1 MDIQLEK
8 IRIMRR
14 LAEVDEEWVLKGI
27 KKLLAMDDSETDD
40 DFVRAYEANLRPM
53 TKEEL
58 IRRSEKA
65 LEDFEEGRFVDLE
78 EYIQSLER

>member
-8 IRIMRR
+8 IRIIRR
-14 LAEVDEEWVLKGI
+14 LAEVDEEWILKSI
-27 KKLLAMDDSETDD
+27 KKLLGIEDVESDDE
-40 DFVRAYEANLRPM
+40 FVRAYEANLKPM

-65 LEDFEEGRFVDLE
+65 LEDFKEGRFVELE

>member
-8 IRIMRR
+8 IKIMRR
-14 LAEVDEEWVLKGI
+14 LAEVEEEWILKSI
-27 KKLLAMDDSETDD
+27 KKLLGIEDVESDDE
-40 DFVRAYEANLRPM
+40 FVRAYEANLKPM

-65 LEDFEEGRFVDLE
+65 LEDFKEGRFVELE

>member
-1 MDIQLEK
+1 MEK
-8 IRIMRR
+8 IRIIRR
-14 LAEVDEEWVLKGI
+14 LAEVDEEWILKSI
-27 KKLLAMDDSETDD
+27 KKLLGIEDVESDDE
-40 DFVRAYEANLRPM
+40 FVRAYEANLKPM

-65 LEDFEEGRFVDLE
+65 LEDFKEGRFVELE

>member
-8 IRIMRR
+8 IRIIRR
-14 LAEVDEEWVLKGI
+14 LAEVDEEWILKSI
-27 KKLLAMDDSETDD
+27 KKLLGIEDIESDDE
-40 DFVRAYEANLRPM
+40 FVRAYEANLKPM

-65 LEDFEEGRFVDLE
+65 LEDFKEGRFVELE

>member
-1 MDIQLEK
+1 MEK
-8 IRIMRR
+8 IRIIRR
-14 LAEVDEEWVLKGI
+14 LAEVDEEWILKSI
-27 KKLLAMDDSETDD
+27 KKLLGIEDIESDDE
-40 DFVRAYEANLRPM
+40 FVRAYEANLKPM

-65 LEDFEEGRFVDLE
+65 LEDFKEGRFVELE